1 MKKIILM
8 MAMVATLLGCATSEK
23 CDKAQPKHRNVAV
36 QTYTFN
42 RFTLEETINKIKSLG
57 LDGVEC
63 YPNQK
68 LSDKFPGVLTS
79 QYMKPEHKDYM
90 KKLLKDANLKLV
102 SFGVA
107 YAKNEKE
114 IEKLCKFLK
123 EFDCKIVLTEAREDL
138 LPLWEKIAG
147 KYGITMA
154 IHHHA
159 QGRTNY
165 WNPDYTLP
173 IIKNYKNIK
182 MNPDTGHSS
191 RAGVPP
197 IDALKKY
204 EGRIASIHFK
214 DQKEYGNKK
223 NQPVIFGTGA
233 LDTKAMLR
241 ELDRQGYNGFLVIEY
256 EANFENNLSEVKA
269 CVDYLRNN

>member
-1 MKKIILM
+1 
-8 MAMVATLLGCATSEK
+8 MAMVATLFGCATSEK

-63 YPNQK
+63 YPKQR
-68 LSDKFPGVLTS
+68 LSDKFPGVLTN
-79 QYMKPEHKDYM
+79 QYMTTEQKDYM

-107 YAKNEKE
+107 YANNEKE
-114 IEKLCKFLK
+114 IDDLCKFLK
-123 EFDCKIVLTEAREDL
+123 EFDCKVVLTEAPEGL
-138 LPLWEKIAG
+138 FQAWERVAG

-154 IHHHA
+154 VHHHA
-159 QGRTNY
+159 QGKNNY
-165 WNPDYTLP
+165 WNPDYIFP
-173 IIKNYKNIK
+173 IIKDFKNIK

-197 IDALKKY
+197 MYALKKY
-204 EGRIASIHFK
+204 EGRISSIHFK

-233 LDTKAMLR
+233 LNTKAMLR
-241 ELDRQGYNGFLVIEY
+241 ELDRQGYNGFFVIEY
-256 EANFENNLSEVKA
+256 EANYDNNLPEVKA